1 MTRCQAVAKGGK
13 PCPQRA
19 LPDGNYCYMHDPA
32 LAKERSEARRRGGL
46 NKRVQKAS
54 DVDRPARLRSVED
67 VLRLLE
73 ETLADTRLL
82 ENGANRSKVFVSI
95 ALAALRAL
103 EVGQLE
109 ERLEALEQRLAELDE
124 RRLAA

>member
-1 MTRCQAVAKGGK
+1 
-13 PCPQRA
+13 
-19 LPDGNYCYMHDPA
+19 MHDPA

-124 RRLAA
+124 GRLAA